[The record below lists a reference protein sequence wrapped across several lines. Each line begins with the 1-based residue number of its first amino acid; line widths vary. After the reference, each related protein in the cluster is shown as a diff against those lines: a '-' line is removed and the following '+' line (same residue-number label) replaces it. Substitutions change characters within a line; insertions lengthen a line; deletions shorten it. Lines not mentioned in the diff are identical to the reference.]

1 MSNKT
6 ITSIYGEYK
15 IIFLDEA
22 HAREIAKWQYPSPY
36 DFYNFHDN
44 DETVKELLEES
55 YYSVFDEQE
64 ELIGYLCFGSSAR
77 ITTCEGFIFSDTA
90 LDIGLGMKPELCGK
104 GLGLDFLYA
113 GLAFAKSNL
122 LGHKTNFRLS
132 VAQFNERAI
141 KLYSKAGFTLH
152 QTVTHKSLNMPF
164 YIMLRDTNI

>member
-22 HAREIAKWQYPSPY
+22 HAGEIAKWQYPSPY
-36 DFYNFHDN
+36 DFYNFDDN

-55 YYSVFDEQE
+55 YYSVFNKQE
-64 ELIGYLCFGSSAR
+64 ELIGYFCFGSSAR

-113 GLAFAKSNL
+113 GFAFAESNL
-122 LGHKTNFRLS
+122 LGHKANFRLS

-141 KLYSKAGFTLH
+141 KLYRKAGFTFH

-164 YIMLRDTNI
+164 YIMLRNTNI

>member
-90 LDIGLGMKPELCGK
+90 LDAIFRYSSGTARLVNKVCTHCLLYGAQNGRRIIDEHMVKNVIQGEL
-104 GLGLDFLYA
+104 
-113 GLAFAKSNL
+113 S
-122 LGHKTNFRLS
+122 
-132 VAQFNERAI
+132 
-141 KLYSKAGFTLH
+141 
-152 QTVTHKSLNMPF
+152 
-164 YIMLRDTNI
+164 